1 MPNLGLKIDVS
12 LFKSVHIHIQSVCN
26 ASRALPV
33 LNKFTDLPLTFI
45 LVIYTKSFSGG
56 IEALLY
62 TVDCMN
68 GFSRKPKSVVFSD
81 SISVRCSTNSR
92 VRELHWM
99 G

>member
-1 MPNLGLKIDVS
+1 M
-12 LFKSVHIHIQSVCN
+12 CN
-26 ASRALPV
+26 TSRGLPV

-45 LVIYTKSFSGG
+45 LVIYTKSFSGR

-62 TVDCMN
+62 TLGHMN
-68 GFSRKPKSVVFSD
+68 GFSRKPKSIVFSD